1 MSYLSRNQIYLTG
14 KEESYIS
21 QAILNRRFSGD
32 GAFCHRCE
40 KLLQENTG
48 SATALLVPS
57 CTAALELAAL
67 LCDFQSGDEVIM
79 PSFTF
84 STTASSFIRT
94 GAIPVFVDVEPDTL
108 TLSPE
113 AVARAV
119 TSKTRAVVP
128 VHYAGCACHMEDI
141 LSIARDFNLKV
152 VEDAAQGL
160 MAFDGGRPLGSIG
173 TFGCISFHESKNVQ
187 CGEGGALLINDP
199 QFIERAEILREKG
212 TDRSR
217 FFRGQVDKY
226 TWRDCGSS
234 YLLSELNAAFLW
246 AQLEEAEN
254 ITYQRLRVFN
264 RYRELLSPLEKAGIL
279 QLPRPSTR
287 QRHNAHIFYII
298 CSSEKERDELIIF
311 LKDHGIAAFFH
322 YVPLHSSPAGKKF
335 CRTSGELLI
344 TENLSS
350 RLLRLPVY
358 VGMSDNDILY
368 VVNTISSY
376 FKSKYSKLCIFS

>member
-1 MSYLSRNQIYLTG
+1 MSCLSKNPIYLTG
-14 KEESYIS
+14 KEQSYIA
-21 QAILNRRFSGD
+21 QTIVNKHFSGD
-32 GAFCHRCE
+32 GFFCRLCE
-40 KLLQENTG
+40 KWLQENTG
-48 SATALLVPS
+48 SAAALLVPS

-67 LCDFQSGDEVIM
+67 LCDVQSGDEVIM

-84 STTASSFIRT
+84 STTASSFIRA
-94 GAIPVFVDVEPDTL
+94 GAIPVFVDIEPHTL
-108 TLSPE
+108 TLDPE
-113 AVARAV
+113 AVLRAV
-119 TSKTRAVVP
+119 TSRTRAIVP
-128 VHYAGCACHMEDI
+128 VHYAGCACHMEEI
-141 LSIARDFNLKV
+141 LSIASEYGLKV

-160 MAFDGGRPLGSIG
+160 MAFDGDRTLGSIG
-173 TFGCISFHESKNVQ
+173 TFGCISFHESKNIQ
-187 CGEGGALLINDP
+187 CGEGGALLINESKY
-199 QFIERAEILREKG
+199 IERAEILREKG

-234 YLLSELNAAFLW
+234 YVLSELNGAFLW

-254 ITYQRLRVFN
+254 ITCQRLRVFA
-264 RYRELLSPLEKAGIL
+264 RYKELLSPLEEDGIL
-279 QLPRPSTR
+279 KLPHPSSR

-298 CSSEKERDELIIF
+298 CPSEKERNGLITF
-311 LKDHGIAAFFH
+311 LKEHDIAAFFH

-358 VGMSDNDILY
+358 VDMSDDDILY
-368 VVNTISSY
+368 VVNAISSY
-376 FKSKYSKLCIFS
+376 FRNV